1 MIPGGVY
8 TCHTRTPKAESEL
21 AQFTA
26 VCRDPSSAL
35 PSPGTGGNPCQL
47 APSQRAQQGP
57 APQSLALGR
66 EGSEASSGRGTP
78 GSWRLL
84 SRLQAG
90 VPTVPGPSQSHAR
103 EVQNSPL
110 VPSGKARRPF
120 YKWEAEAQKKKALT
134 KVIQP
139 LTRVELCQAKN
150 TVLRTGLKT
159 TEPYAGPQHD
169 IRPLTYMIPFN
180 LTHTTSERSS

>member
-1 MIPGGVY
+1 MSTPATPGHQRQRVNWHSLRQSAEIHLLPFLLQGLGV
-8 TCHTRTPKAESEL
+8 THVNWHLHRGLSKDL
-21 AQFTA
+21 
-26 VCRDPSSAL
+26 L
-35 PSPGTGGNPCQL
+35 
-47 APSQRAQQGP
+47 
-57 APQSLALGR
+57 PQSLALGR

-169 IRPLTYMIPFN
+169 IRPLMYMIPFN